1 MIPELQCCCSRVT
14 CMNAALLVSWQLGS
28 WWSVN
33 EAADT
38 DHFNESSTPLLFTN
52 AVLHLT
58 KCAKLFNTVTLALM
72 KHHLRISLVLM
83 TLRPGGGTSNAP
95 SHSSDR
101 FLSSLLQMLMKTRIT
116 VWYPAATYSRLQSV
130 HISIGHNVHTLLC
143 SCACPC
149 SK

>member
-1 MIPELQCCCSRVT
+1 MLLQQGHLYECRVISEL
-14 CMNAALLVSWQLGS
+14 AARQLMKRD
-28 WWSVN
+28 

-58 KCAKLFNTVTLALM
+58 KCAKLFNTVNLFLM

-101 FLSSLLQMLMKTRIT
+101 FLSSCCR
-116 VWYPAATYSRLQSV
+116 R
-130 HISIGHNVHTLLC
+130 
-143 SCACPC
+143 
-149 SK
+149 